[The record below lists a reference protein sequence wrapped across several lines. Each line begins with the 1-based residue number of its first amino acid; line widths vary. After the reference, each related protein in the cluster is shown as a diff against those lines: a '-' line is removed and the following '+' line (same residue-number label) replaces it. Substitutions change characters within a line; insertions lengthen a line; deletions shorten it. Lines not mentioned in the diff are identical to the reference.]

1 MFGVGKIEYR
11 KLISF
16 GKSSYVVSLPKAW
29 VRKNKLEK
37 GALIYFD
44 EKDPDLILSITGN
57 QVANNRE
64 VTINIDGK
72 EMRQI
77 KREIIG
83 GYIKNNKTIILAG
96 NDIKDKAK
104 EIQPIIQS
112 LVALEVMEQTTKKI
126 VAKDFL
132 NMDDVSTKT
141 ITRKIDVIIRSMFED
156 CKNMFIEDT
165 YESINY
171 RDNDVNKLV
180 FLMFRIVRYGFENA
194 SYMIKKF
201 GLMAIDLSNL
211 WWLAFELE
219 SVADEVKRTARFMG
233 EIKLN
238 KKKQEEYVEILN
250 KIERIYLD
258 IMKAYHTHDL
268 PLVHSVLNSRDEAMM
283 LCDKFY
289 LENKPIE
296 KIAFLIDRTKAVVDH
311 VGNVGRVIY
320 LGF

>member
-1 MFGVGKIEYR
+1 
-11 KLISF
+11 
-16 GKSSYVVSLPKAW
+16 
-29 VRKNKLEK
+29 
-37 GALIYFD
+37 
-44 EKDPDLILSITGN
+44 
-57 QVANNRE
+57 
-64 VTINIDGK
+64 
-72 EMRQI
+72 
-77 KREIIG
+77 
-83 GYIKNNKTIILAG
+83 
-96 NDIKDKAK
+96 
-104 EIQPIIQS
+104 
-112 LVALEVMEQTTKKI
+112 
-126 VAKDFL
+126 
-132 NMDDVSTKT
+132 
-141 ITRKIDVIIRSMFED
+141 
-156 CKNMFIEDT
+156 
-165 YESINY
+165 
-171 RDNDVNKLV
+171 
-180 FLMFRIVRYGFENA
+180 MFRIVRYGFENA